1 MKKIK
6 WNSPVILWFVVISG
20 IVLGLDYVTGGSTT
34 TKFFSVY
41 KGSLSDPL
49 FYVRLIGHVFGHA
62 DIQHYLN
69 NMMMILLIG
78 PLLEEKYGGD
88 RLMIIMAAVAVI
100 TGVVHVFIGG
110 NSALLGASGIVF
122 AFILLSSTTGRRKEN
137 EIPVTLILVAL
148 LYMGEQIYQIIF
160 VKDTVSQLTH
170 IIGGLIGAGFGMMVN
185 TKR

>member
-1 MKKIK
+1 MKRIK
-6 WNSPVILWFVVISG
+6 WNSPVILGFVVICG
-20 IVLGLDYVTGGSTT
+20 IVLALDYVTAGSTT

-49 FYVRLIGHVFGHA
+49 FYVRLVGHVFGHA
-62 DIQHYLN
+62 DISHYLN

-100 TGVVHVFIGG
+100 TGIVHIFISG
-110 NSALLGASGIVF
+110 NTALLGASGIVF
-122 AFILLSSTTGRRKEN
+122 AFILLASTTGSRKGN
-137 EIPVTLILVAL
+137 EIPITLILVAL
-148 LYMGEQIYQIIF
+148 LYIGEQVYQGVF
-160 VKDTVSQLTH
+160 VKDSVSQITH

-185 TKR
+185 TKK